1 MLPDFTPLQWLLAAL
16 AATGVGVSKSGLPG
30 ISLLHV
36 VVFAHLVPGLAST
49 GVVLPMLIAGDL
61 GAVRLFRRDAQWSH
75 VLRTL
80 PPAVVGVAAGWAL
93 MGWVQR
99 AGIPAVKF
107 NPVIGGIVLVLAL
120 VQLGRNWKPDLFANV
135 PHTRAFAWTMGF
147 AAGVT
152 TMLANAAGPV
162 MALYLLAVALP
173 KEQFVGTA
181 AWFFLLINLVK
192 VPFSAQLGL
201 ITAGSLAF
209 NAVLVPF
216 IIGGLFLGRA
226 MMTRLPQK
234 AFDTLV
240 LAFALVAAAKLL
252 ASG

>member
-36 VVFAHLVPGLAST
+36 VIFAHLVPGLAST

-120 VQLGRNWKPDLFANV
+120 VQLGRNWKPNLFASV

-181 AWFFLLINLVK
+181 AWFFLLINLIK
-192 VPFSAQLGL
+192 APFSAQLGL
-201 ITAGSLAF
+201 ITADSLAF

-226 MMTRLPQK
+226 VMAKLPQK